1 MGNVNPIDLIR
12 EEDLDMWTSFGFI
25 LYGSMKSFAEIRE
38 MIEAYMD
45 EKKGEFLIHSTCA
58 ANKLFIV
65 KEKEYEKL
73 KAYDND

>member
-1 MGNVNPIDLIR
+1 MGHMGTIELVR
-12 EEDLDMWTSFGFI
+12 EEDLNMWVSFGFI
-25 LYGSMKSFAEIRE
+25 LNGSMKSFVEIRD

-45 EKKGEFLIHSTCA
+45 EKKGEYLIHSTCA

-65 KEKEYEKL
+65 KEKDYEKL